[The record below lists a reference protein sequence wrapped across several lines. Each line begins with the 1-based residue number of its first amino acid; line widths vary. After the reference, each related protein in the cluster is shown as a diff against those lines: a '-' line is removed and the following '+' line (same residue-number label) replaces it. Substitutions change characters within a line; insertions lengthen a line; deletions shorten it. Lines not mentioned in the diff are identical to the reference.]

1 MKLFLENQTKFDALS
16 NQISFSDNP
25 FQIDNG
31 LDDPIFQEVQG
42 ALQSVESQGAL
53 PFMENTSLDD
63 LKLENVLTPT
73 EMKQWEQLPT
83 VEKERILENVYQS
96 DEYRDLQEVLADY
109 QAEAAGA
116 YQSGASFFQQ
126 DPTEDRNVGRE
137 VSQRDSSG
145 RSAQSESFYYYPIQ
159 KKEDTSA
166 SVADKLKE
174 EIKEAS
180 SIQEESGRKVDAS
193 ERTVYRGTTETPSEN
208 QTAPR
213 PLSQNRTSRAR
224 DAGTAAGQGQ
234 RRSSGQR
241 RTDPKSD
248 KGTAGKGS
256 SKGKARGGAIRT
268 KGIAVV
274 GRFAQEFRRE
284 TIGVGQDN
292 SSETKAKTVTGRVSS
307 AVSLV
312 GQLMVKIVAALSPML
327 LGILAIALVA
337 LCLIIPILT
346 ALFGSQNNVADNPGV
361 MPYYA
366 QADYPTQPFNGDT
379 IASDGCGITSMAMV
393 ASLLRSET
401 ITPVDLANMAN
412 VDAKYNTVTSHD
424 AINEFASYF
433 QLGNVEEMG
442 GPNRNCCG
450 NPVFDL
456 EYIKQRIQENSPI
469 VLSVTGGYYNPS
481 GGGHYIALYGSGTHG
496 VFVYDPGSRAKYK
509 ASLENDG
516 SDWDEVFAN
525 AKHIWIFEPYTA
537 PDYINMTDG
546 TYASLA
552 YVYLK
557 QAGFSDA
564 AASGVLGNMFK
575 ESSAGASDLRP
586 QTEAKDGSIGLL
598 QWTGGRKERLIAL
611 AANRGAEW
619 TDINVQLEFL
629 MQEINDGSQW
639 KWTSY
644 AARHYP
650 AEYDIAI
657 EDYKRLSDPQ
667 LAAEIFCAKFVRPN
681 YEMADLPYRRQIAQ
695 QIFDRMTM

>member
-1 MKLFLENQTKFDALS
+1 MKLFLEDQTKFDALS

-25 FQIDNG
+25 FQTDNG
-31 LDDPIFQEVQG
+31 LDDPIFQEIQG
-42 ALQSVESQGAL
+42 TLQSVESQGGL
-53 PFMENTSLDD
+53 PFMENISLDD

-96 DEYRDLQEVLADY
+96 DEYRELQEMLADY
-109 QAEAAGA
+109 QAEASGV
-116 YQSGASFFQQ
+116 YQSGASLFQQ
-126 DPTEDRNVGRE
+126 DPTEERDVGRE

-145 RSAQSESFYYYPIQ
+145 RNAQSGSFYYYPIQ
-159 KKEDTSA
+159 KEKDAFDSA
-166 SVADKLKE
+166 ADKFKE
-174 EIKEAS
+174 EIREGPVLREA
-180 SIQEESGRKVDAS
+180 
-193 ERTVYRGTTETPSEN
+193 TETPSEN
-208 QTAPR
+208 RTASR
-213 PLSQNRTSRAR
+213 PLSQNRTGRAR
-224 DAGTAAGQGQ
+224 DTGTAAGQGQ

-248 KGTAGKGS
+248 KGAAGKGS
-256 SKGKARGGAIRT
+256 SKGKARGGAIKT

-284 TIGVGQDN
+284 TVGVGQDN

-412 VDAKYNTVTSHD
+412 ADAKYNTVTSHH
-424 AINEFASYF
+424 AINEFAAYF

-456 EYIKQRIQENSPI
+456 EYIKQRIQENSPVI
-469 VLSVTGGYYNPS
+469 LSVTGGYYNPS

-575 ESSAGASDLRP
+575 ESSSGASDLRP

-644 AARHYP
+644 AAKHYP

>member
-1 MKLFLENQTKFDALS
+1 MKLFLEDQTKFDALS

-25 FQIDNG
+25 FQTDNG
-31 LDDPIFQEVQG
+31 LDDPIFQEIQG
-42 ALQSVESQGAL
+42 TLQSVESQGGL
-53 PFMENTSLDD
+53 PFMENISLDD

-96 DEYRDLQEVLADY
+96 DEYRELQEMLADY
-109 QAEAAGA
+109 QAEASGV
-116 YQSGASFFQQ
+116 YQSGASLFQQ
-126 DPTEDRNVGRE
+126 DPTEERDVGRE

-145 RSAQSESFYYYPIQ
+145 RNAQSGSFYYYPIQ
-159 KKEDTSA
+159 KEKDTFDSA
-166 SVADKLKE
+166 ADKFKE
-174 EIKEAS
+174 EIREGPVLR
-180 SIQEESGRKVDAS
+180 ED
-193 ERTVYRGTTETPSEN
+193 TETPSEN
-208 QTAPR
+208 RTASR
-213 PLSQNRTSRAR
+213 PLSQNRTGRAR
-224 DAGTAAGQGQ
+224 DTGTAAGQGQ

-248 KGTAGKGS
+248 KGAAGKGS
-256 SKGKARGGAIRT
+256 SKGKARGGAIKT

-284 TIGVGQDN
+284 TVGVGQDN

-393 ASLLRSET
+393 ASLLCSET

-412 VDAKYNTVTSHD
+412 ANAKYNTVTSHH
-424 AINEFASYF
+424 AINEFAAYF

-456 EYIKQRIQENSPI
+456 EYIKQRIQENSPVI
-469 VLSVTGGYYNPS
+469 LSVTGGYYNPS

-575 ESSAGASDLRP
+575 ESSSGASDLRP

-644 AARHYP
+644 AAKHYP

-681 YEMADLPYRRQIAQ
+681 YEMADLPYRRQIAR